1 MITCFSPL
9 AFANVESELG
19 WWRAALG
26 RGGGRKAYLYIYTCL
41 QGRQTH
47 PAPPWTLSAH
57 AWSLH
62 CCPRVSFPALP
73 KPPSLSRLLPYSWLF
88 FIWGSG
94 CIRGGEGIL
103 PYLGSQLSSL
113 VTPGVALAL
122 GTHVTSFSRLEA
134 KARLGRKPWA
144 SNELAPDGKIWATP
158 IEDKSLGLQLPLVM
172 EEGGGLSLGMLQGM
186 GKQAGASPSGCRE
199 LGQRPR
205 GAHLSPP
212 GLASNFEQ
220 AGLC

>member
-1 MITCFSPL
+1 MWFRPG
-9 AFANVESELG
+9 A
-19 WWRAALG
+19 
-26 RGGGRKAYLYIYTCL
+26 
-41 QGRQTH
+41 
-47 PAPPWTLSAH
+47 
-57 AWSLH
+57 
-62 CCPRVSFPALP
+62 
-73 KPPSLSRLLPYSWLF
+73 
-88 FIWGSG
+88 
-94 CIRGGEGIL
+94 
-103 PYLGSQLSSL
+103 
-113 VTPGVALAL
+113 GVALAL